1 MTGMLKEPRYATGEE
16 GSYSEGYSNGYEA
29 GKQDARTETLEA
41 VKVIVRDTD
50 GEYAILKKLE
60 TLVNKSASLPARSL
74 KEEEEEENMTDGNKS
89 QYLTQEDW
97 NIIGNALWFYV
108 GANGKQKQK
117 RPEEHT
123 MIRINRIRA
132 ILGDLP

>member
-1 MTGMLKEPRYATGEE
+1 MK
-16 GSYSEGYSNGYEA
+16 
-29 GKQDARTETLEA
+29 
-41 VKVIVRDTD
+41 
-50 GEYAILKKLE
+50 
-60 TLVNKSASLPARSL
+60 
-74 KEEEEEENMTDGNKS
+74 EENMTDGNKS

-97 NIIGNALWFYV
+97 DIIGNALWFYV
-108 GANGKQKQK
+108 GANGKRKQK